1 MTNDY
6 HQRYRNVLKKYCIYC
21 RGLENEKRDNNE
33 KIPRN

>member
-6 HQRYRNVLKKYCIYC
+6 HQRYRNELKKYCIYC
-21 RGLENEKRDNNE
+21 GEENEKRNNNE